1 MTSNSNNKLRKLE
14 ETLVKFKR
22 VEVGE
27 YKYSELCSILE
38 EDELEHGSKKRKT
51 QLKHWKQYMNIE

>member
-38 EDELEHGSKKRKT
+38 EDERTNESLNENRKKSS
-51 QLKHWKQYMNIE
+51 